1 MRLGKEGALSLPIPR
16 AFFAFLSTER
26 LSPLSWSLEQAIG
39 DYAFKAKNMCSSERN
54 FLRLRPD
61 RTSIF
66 SKQKNILI
74 PIVYLLLTAL
84 VSQEALSVFL
94 RFKSITNTHFGDC
107 YFGNYLDVWSAAE
120 CPPDCSEKK
129 LDKTQIKTI
138 SRTIDQI

>member
-74 PIVYLLLTAL
+74 QIVYLLLTAL
-84 VSQEALSVFL
+84 VSRNAVFL
-94 RFKSITNTHFGDC
+94 RFKSITNTNLGIAILAITLTFGQQQS
-107 YFGNYLDVWSAAE
+107 VHPTAT
-120 CPPDCSEKK
+120 KK
-129 LDKTQIKTI
+129 KWTKHK
-138 SRTIDQI
+138 